1 VIDRLVE
8 APEMLGSSRL
18 ASVVAVTETLSLRP
32 REVETMRKSGPPKGL
47 ISYLVL
53 ELLDERPRYGYELL
67 GEITSISGGHWEPS
81 YGSVYPILYKFEE
94 EGVAERVE
102 RDDEPDRKYFALT
115 DAGREELAGKRR
127 EIGGEAKEF
136 GDVVLGFYHL
146 YAALATDG
154 RFEVDDA
161 DADWEY
167 SERYSAWIVEQ
178 MIRHH
183 ERDFGEFERID
194 ASPEEFYAER
204 GEADAADAASPTEAP
219 PGEAET
225 ADDAEESEGAS
236 SGAADD

>member
-1 VIDRLVE
+1 
-8 APEMLGSSRL
+8 
-18 ASVVAVTETLSLRP
+18 
-32 REVETMRKSGPPKGL
+32 MRKSGPPKGL

-67 GEITSISGGHWEPS
+67 GEITEISGGHWEPS

-102 RDDEPDRKYFALT
+102 REEEPDRKYFALT
-115 DAGREELAGKRR
+115 DAGRAQLAEKRE
-127 EIGGEAKEF
+127 EIGGEARDF

-146 YAALATDG
+146 YAALATDD
-154 RFEVDDA
+154 RFEVADA
-161 DADWEY
+161 DAEWGY
-167 SERYSAWIVEQ
+167 SERDSAWIVEQ

-194 ASPEEFYAER
+194 ASPDEFHAETAATD
-204 GEADAADAASPTEAP
+204 ADATDSDGAGPEGTEP
-219 PGEAET
+219 DRTEPGSSESVP
-225 ADDAEESEGAS
+225 ADDAEESS

>member
-1 VIDRLVE
+1 
-8 APEMLGSSRL
+8 
-18 ASVVAVTETLSLRP
+18 
-32 REVETMRKSGPPKGL
+32 MRKSGPPKGL

-67 GEITSISGGHWEPS
+67 GEITEISGGHWEPS

-115 DAGREELAGKRR
+115 DAGREELAEKRAA
-127 EIGGEAKEF
+127 IGGEARDF

-146 YAALATDG
+146 YAALATDN
-154 RFEVDDA
+154 RFEVTDDDA
-161 DADWEY
+161 EWEY

-178 MIRHH
+178 IIRHH

-194 ASPEEFYAER
+194 ASPEEFHD
-204 GEADAADAASPTEAP
+204 EADATDT
-219 PGEAET
+219 GT
-225 ADDAEESEGAS
+225 ADEADESEEAS